1 MPPKKKRK
9 TSTKKVEKI
18 NDGHLPGTLM
28 IAFGIL
34 GLALNFD
41 LIAELQ
47 WAKAYPLLA
56 VLFGFVVL
64 AKVIIDE

>member
-1 MPPKKKRK
+1 MPPKKKKK
-9 TSTKKVEKI
+9 TSRKI
-18 NDGHLPGTLM
+18 NDGHVPGFLM
-28 IAFGIL
+28 IAFGVL

-41 LIAELQ
+41 LIEGLQ

-56 VLFGFVVL
+56 VLFGFAVL

>member
-1 MPPKKKRK
+1 MPPKKRK
-9 TSTKKVEKI
+9 TSRKKVEKV
-18 NDGHLPGTLM
+18 NDEHLSGFLM
-28 IAFGIL
+28 IAFGLL

-56 VLFGFVVL
+56 VLFGFAVL
-64 AKVIIDE
+64 AKVILDE

>member
-1 MPPKKKRK
+1 MPPKKRK
-9 TSTKKVEKI
+9 TSRKKVKKV
-18 NDGHLPGTLM
+18 NDEHVPGFLM
-28 IAFGIL
+28 IAFGLL

-56 VLFGFVVL
+56 VLFGFAVL
-64 AKVIIDE
+64 AKVILDE